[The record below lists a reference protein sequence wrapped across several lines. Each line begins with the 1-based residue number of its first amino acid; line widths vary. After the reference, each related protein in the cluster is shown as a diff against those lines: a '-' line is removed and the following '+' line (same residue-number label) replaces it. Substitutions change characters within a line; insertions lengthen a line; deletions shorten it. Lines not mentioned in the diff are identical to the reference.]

1 MNLQQPLV
9 LNPSPSG
16 GILMPHTAH
25 IVGKVEFREGEGPNM
40 VIRPGP
46 VSVET
51 GLIDATLSWEEEET
65 HNSAAMPL
73 VDFTRYIDEG
83 KITLNA

>member
-1 MNLQQPLV
+1 MAQRAQ
-9 LNPSPSG
+9 
-16 GILMPHTAH
+16 
-25 IVGKVEFREGEGPNM
+25 IVGKVEFREGDGPNL

-51 GLIDATLSWEEEET
+51 GLTDATLSWEDEDT

-73 VDFTRYIDEG
+73 IDFTRYVEEG
-83 KITLNA
+83 KITLA

>member
-1 MNLQQPLV
+1 MA
-9 LNPSPSG
+9 
-16 GILMPHTAH
+16 HTAH
-25 IVGKVEFREGEGPNM
+25 IVGKVEFREGDGANM

-51 GLIDATLSWEEEET
+51 GLIDATLSWEDEET
-65 HNSAAMPL
+65 RNSAAMPL

-83 KITLNA
+83 KITLGL

>member
-1 MNLQQPLV
+1 MA
-9 LNPSPSG
+9 
-16 GILMPHTAH
+16 HTAH
-25 IVGKVEFREGEGPNM
+25 IVGKVEFREGDGPHM
-40 VIRPGP
+40 LIRPGP

-51 GLIDATLSWEEEET
+51 GLIDATLSWEDEET

-83 KITLNA
+83 KITLAG

>member
-1 MNLQQPLV
+1 MR
-9 LNPSPSG
+9 
-16 GILMPHTAH
+16 MAHTAH
-25 IVGKVEFREGEGPNM
+25 IVGKVEFREGDGPNM

-51 GLIDATLSWEEEET
+51 GLIDATLSWEDEET

-83 KITLNA
+83 KITLAG